1 MEDQAPKPASKR
13 RDSSEIADPPNKRRR
28 IALAC
33 SACRTRKSRC
43 DGARPRCSLCTDLGF
58 ECVYVQSASSANV
71 IVGKEYLSQLEDRV
85 QSIEETL
92 SIFRE
97 NITTL
102 SQNVRVAEILPGS
115 ESDGTIVESAQLQ
128 EVTNGQD
135 SVDGMGAA
143 VFANEEESGFFGP
156 SSNIAFLRRISRA
169 VAHAGNSDQPWTP
182 LTGPDSTHF
191 DGGFMSVSRPSSPSR
206 QSKPEK
212 QINLYAL
219 PPESQTLSIIK
230 RYFSDTGFLYPFL
243 HEESFIQT
251 YMQMRGK
258 HPSGVRKSWLGLLN
272 MVLALATST
281 AVNDG
286 LKAEARIAESNI
298 FYQRAMG
305 LCLNQIMRGASLEIV
320 QYLLVMGLFLQGTQ
334 KSIQAWTTHG
344 LAVKAAFQL
353 GLHSKEASRSFPP
366 LERELR
372 KRAWYGCI
380 ILDRTLSMTFGRPA
394 AIPESYVKL
403 ELPEPF
409 ENMGPSSAEYS
420 QKQDSVGFFSAT
432 IKLYKV
438 MWSIIDSL
446 YGQNINCDQS
456 SGVGDTIGRLFN
468 TEHEL
473 IDWERA
479 LPRNLR
485 IWSSQDVLDNTNDMV
500 TNENV
505 RNENRLAT
513 ILTLRYLN
521 VRLLLHR
528 PILIKFLDTS
538 GKADE
543 DCHELTL
550 LQKIGSNSIQLSM
563 QSAIDIISIVH
574 TAVHATGRKRELL
587 GAWWFSLYYT
597 FNAALVL
604 FGCLLVCRTANR
616 TALATLPTK
625 ESAKTSLENAVEA
638 LGVLDHGN
646 RMVERCRHYLKQL
659 ISVLDSLESAQSTE
673 GIKQQA
679 RTIYA
684 SSDTRP
690 PISTDCLHQSPLA
703 MDFGEFMLESDFD
716 FLNHHFGSG
725 MPGVE
730 AFDTSYG

>member
-1 MEDQAPKPASKR
+1 MEDQVPKPTSKR
-13 RDSSEIADPPNKRRR
+13 RDSSEATDPPNKRRR

-43 DGARPRCSLCTDLGF
+43 DGARPRCTLCTDLGF

-92 SIFRE
+92 NVFRE
-97 NITTL
+97 HITTL
-102 SQNVRVAEILPGS
+102 SQTARVVEIIPRS
-115 ESDGTIVESAQLQ
+115 ESDGTIVENAQLQ
-128 EVTNGQD
+128 EVTNEQD
-135 SVDGMGAA
+135 AVDGMGAA

-169 VAHAGNSDQPWTP
+169 VAHTVNSDQPWTP
-182 LTGPDSTHF
+182 LTGPDSAHF

-206 QSKPEK
+206 QSKPEE
-212 QINLYAL
+212 QINIYAL

-243 HEESFIQT
+243 HEESFVQT
-251 YMQMRGK
+251 YMQMRRK

-272 MVLALATST
+272 IVLALTTST
-281 AVNDG
+281 TVDDG
-286 LKAEARIAESNI
+286 LKSETRITESNI

-305 LCLNQIMRGASLEIV
+305 LCFNQIMRGTSLEIV

-334 KSIQAWTTHG
+334 KSIQAWTAHG

-394 AIPESYVKL
+394 TIPESYVKL

-409 ENMGPSSAEYS
+409 ENPSSSPAEYS
-420 QKQDSVGFFSAT
+420 HKQDSVGFFSAT

-446 YGQNINCDQS
+446 YGQNISCDQS
-456 SGVGDTIGRLFN
+456 SRVEDTIPRLFN
-468 TEHEL
+468 IEREL
-473 IDWERA
+473 SDWERA
-479 LPRNLR
+479 LPQNLR
-485 IWSSQDVLDNTNDMV
+485 LQSSQDVLVNTTGTAANG
-500 TNENV
+500 NIRCES
-505 RNENRLAT
+505 RLVT

-538 GKADE
+538 GKTDE
-543 DCHELTL
+543 DSHELTM
-550 LQKIGSNSIQLSM
+550 LQQIGSNSIQISM
-563 QSAIDIISIVH
+563 QSAIDIIGIVH
-574 TAVHATGRKRELL
+574 AAVHAAGRKGGLL

-604 FGCLLVCRTANR
+604 FGCLLVCRTANK
-616 TALATLPTK
+616 TALTTLPTK
-625 ESAKTSLENAVEA
+625 DSAKMSLEKAVEA
-638 LGVLDHGN
+638 LEILDHGN
-646 RMVERCRHYLKQL
+646 RMVKLRNRRKGLCNKL
-659 ISVLDSLESAQSTE
+659 
-673 GIKQQA
+673 GQA
-679 RTIYA
+679 IQA
-684 SSDTRP
+684 
-690 PISTDCLHQSPLA
+690 PIAGPRLPAPVCS
-703 MDFGEFMLESDFD
+703 
-716 FLNHHFGSG
+716 NHL
-725 MPGVE
+725 
-730 AFDTSYG
+730 